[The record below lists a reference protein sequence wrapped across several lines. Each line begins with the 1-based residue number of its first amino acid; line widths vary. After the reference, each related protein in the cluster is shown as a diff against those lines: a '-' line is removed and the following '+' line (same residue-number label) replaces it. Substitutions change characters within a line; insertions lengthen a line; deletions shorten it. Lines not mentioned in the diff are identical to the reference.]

1 MRHDLLVYCQNHL
14 SNRHNLFQ
22 VSISVRNRNLRSHPS
37 AYLQE
42 NDEMDVERIRR
53 VLDSLMILSFLIF
66 CALAAMIVL
75 TNFPLTTKAISLPFA
90 FLFISL
96 ATLAVTGQIDENP
109 AGVDKQLVKW
119 LFVCVFGVLMT
130 AFTFTIS

>member
-1 MRHDLLVYCQNHL
+1 
-14 SNRHNLFQ
+14 
-22 VSISVRNRNLRSHPS
+22 
-37 AYLQE
+37 
-42 NDEMDVERIRR
+42 MDVERIRR

-66 CALAAMIVL
+66 CALAGMIVL
-75 TNFPLTTKAISLPFA
+75 TDFPLTTKAVSLPFA

-96 ATLAVTGQIDENP
+96 ATLVVTGQIDENP
-109 AGVDKQLVKW
+109 AGVDKHLVKW